1 MLTPTLSS
9 TSTDTFV
16 DADPPPTGA
25 FDYATL
31 KANDQVLQERIRR
44 LQGET
49 SPTRN
54 SPFRTSPP
62 IRTSPP
68 REHDRQL
75 EQQLRGEIE
84 SLQAQLRSRS
94 PDPEMMSQLRTV
106 KHEREMALLQASTV
120 RNEVTSIQR
129 TLDDKQ
135 AKLDSVS
142 ASHADLMTQVNV
154 LTDSNRDSEARMR
167 DLNGTLEEKQSLIE
181 TLKQAV
187 DAKSSKE
194 GEAAN
199 AVKAKE
205 AEISL
210 LEARN
215 KRAAAE
221 FEEER
226 KELMLQ
232 VDELRK
238 AGQVH
243 AQHLTAMNIR

>member
-1 MLTPTLSS
+1 
-9 TSTDTFV
+9 
-16 DADPPPTGA
+16 
-25 FDYATL
+25 
-31 KANDQVLQERIRR
+31 
-44 LQGET
+44 
-49 SPTRN
+49 
-54 SPFRTSPP
+54 
-62 IRTSPP
+62 
-68 REHDRQL
+68 
-75 EQQLRGEIE
+75 
-84 SLQAQLRSRS
+84 
-94 PDPEMMSQLRTV
+94 MSQLRTV